1 MFGLIKRARRYWVSD
16 VSFVTLLL
24 MLFFLVFLFPGIID
38 RENENIVLMN
48 LMFLILFIIGIFS
61 ARQKSLMTIAIILVV
76 FHVGLRLIRFSDN
89 PIQFYLLERIVM
101 IINLMLFIYINFSL
115 LFKDNEV
122 SIYRIIGAIN
132 VYLSLALLGA
142 FGFELVDLIEG
153 SSIAGN
159 VNLAGKE
166 TDYGDYIYYSLT
178 SISTVGFGDVY
189 PVNVHAKM
197 ISTFLSVTGVLYP
210 AIIIAK
216 LVSFGS
222 QK

>member
-38 RENENIVLMN
+38 IESDNTVLMN
-48 LMFLILFIIGIFS
+48 LVFLSLFIIGIFS
-61 ARQKSLMTIAIILVV
+61 ARQKGLMVTAILLVV
-76 FHVGLRLIRFSDN
+76 FHVGLRLIRFSN
-89 PIQFYLLERIVM
+89 IPYEFYLLERIIM
-101 IINLMLFIYINFSL
+101 IINLGLFIYINFSL

-122 SIYRIIGAIN
+122 SFYRIIGAIN

-142 FGFELVDLIEG
+142 FGLELVDIIEG
-153 SSIAGN
+153 SSIEGN
-159 VNLAGKE
+159 VNLTGKE
-166 TDYGDYIYYSLT
+166 TDFGDFIYYSLT

-216 LVSFGS
+216 LVSSGS